1 MRNQGKIPMRTEGEI
16 ESAISKGGSR
26 FEQDY
31 MGRGPKDNDCGR
43 CTSKPMCDVDLG

>member
-1 MRNQGKIPMRTEGEI
+1 MRTEGEI
-16 ESAISKGGSR
+16 ESAISKGVSG

-43 CTSKPMCDVDLG
+43 CTSKPTCNMDWG